1 MNEVNRTLFIP
12 LYGKASVSR
21 QNIIL
26 KDPDAEKIW
35 AAESF
40 PVQGKSASKW
50 LAYNMAMRA
59 RVFDDWTDRMLEEFP
74 DALVLHVGCGLDSRC
89 RRVTRPYRLW
99 LDCDLPDVI
108 EVRKKYFTE
117 TEHYRMQALAA
128 CDLQQARALPDSV
141 AAVVVM
147 EGVSM
152 YLPEEKLRG
161 FFAALQ
167 EKYKTLRILMD
178 VYTGFGAKASK
189 YKNPVNDVG
198 VTQLYGI
205 DDAATLLEGL
215 NVRFVQEHS
224 FTPESLVNELKP
236 VERAVFRLLFTGR
249 AYGKIYRLLEFA
261 LD

>member
-12 LYGKASVSR
+12 LYGKASVSK
-21 QNIIL
+21 QNVIL
-26 KDPDAEKIW
+26 KDPDAERIW
-35 AAESF
+35 DAERF
-40 PVQGKSASKW
+40 PVRGKSASKW

-59 RVFDDWTDRMLEEFP
+59 RVFDDWTDRMLEELP

-89 RRVTRPYRLW
+89 QRVTRPYRLW

-108 EVRKKYFTE
+108 AVRRKYFAE
-117 TEHYRMQALAA
+117 TDRYRMQVLDA
-128 CDLQQARALPDSV
+128 CDPDQVRALPDSG

-167 EKYKTLRILMD
+167 EKYKTLRILTD

-189 YKNPVNDVG
+189 YRNPVNDVG
-198 VTQLYGI
+198 VTKLYGI
-205 DDAATLLEGL
+205 DDAAALLKGL
-215 NVRFVQEHS
+215 NIRFVQEHS
-224 FTPESLVNELKP
+224 FTPEALVNELKP
-236 VERAVFRLLFTGR
+236 AERAVFRLLFTGR